1 LRGIAG
7 VFELLLAAQAA
18 ATTAQAAQTQGV
30 IVYERAFFDAYQ
42 PNSAYDLI
50 MRLPGFAFDGGANV
64 RGFDGAAGNVLIDG
78 QRPSSKSDRLQD
90 VLSRLPASQVA
101 RVELIR
107 GGAPGIDMQGKTV
120 IANIVQKTGSSVKG
134 LAAVSNK
141 AVYDGRNMPAARL
154 EGSRRSNGTTLE
166 GSLVYGGFV
175 DDGAGDGVRVR
186 RDASGAPLR
195 VGSVQSDGDGFQT
208 LASGSYETP
217 LAGGKLRINGRFN
230 NERFNF
236 KQIDTSAGGTN
247 AEKSFDDEYE
257 REVGLRYTRDIGPKN
272 SLETVFLH
280 QEDDEQFDSNYR
292 AGGFVADFGQHSLTK
307 EDIVRGVWKYRPSA
321 TLSFEGG
328 AETAINTLEGQ
339 TAYAENG
346 VPVALP
352 SANVDVEEKR
362 SQAFVTGTWR
372 ASPKLTAEAGLRL
385 EKSTITS
392 TGDVKL
398 EKDLKFAKPRFSVT
412 WTPIAQTQVR
422 ASIERKVSQLD
433 FDDFVADSALN
444 TGQVRAGNPDLNPEQ
459 SWTSELTLE
468 RRFWKD
474 GVATLTLRHA
484 KLSDVIDRAPIFT
497 PGGDVYDS
505 PANIGD
511 GTDDSVGVTLNLP
524 LEKFGVKGGLLK
536 GESTWTHSEV
546 TDPTTG
552 KTRRKSGQHPIDWEL
567 AFSQDLPVKG
577 IKWGVEA
584 YGGWRETYY
593 RFSEVE
599 TYKLRTFVIAYL
611 DYKPRP
617 DITLRVEVDN
627 LTARNFERINTSYAG
642 PRPGSALDY
651 VDTQDL
657 EFGRILFLRVR
668 KTFG

>member
-1 LRGIAG
+1 MI
-7 VFELLLAAQAA
+7 ELYWAAQAA
-18 ATTAQAAQTQGV
+18 ATTAQTVETQGV

-50 MRLPGFAFDGGANV
+50 LRLPGFAFDGGANV

-90 VLSRLPASQVA
+90 VLNRLPASQVA

-120 IANIVQKTGSSVKG
+120 IANVVLKTGASVKG
-134 LAAVSNK
+134 LAALSNK
-141 AVYDGRNMPAARL
+141 GVYDGRNLPGARL

-166 GSLVYGGFV
+166 GSIVYGGFV

-186 RDASGAPLR
+186 RDASGAPIR
-195 VGSVQSDGDGFQT
+195 VDSVKSDGDGFQT

-217 LAGGKLRINGRFN
+217 LAGGKLRVNGRYN

-236 KQIDTSAGGTN
+236 QQIDSAAAGTN
-247 AEKSFDDEYE
+247 AERSFDDEYE
-257 REVGLRYTRDIGPKN
+257 REIGLRYTRDMGPKN

-307 EDIVRGVWKYRPSA
+307 EDIVRGVWKYRPTA

-346 VPVALP
+346 VAVALP

-372 ASPKLTAEAGLRL
+372 ASPRLTAEAGLRL

-392 TGDVKL
+392 TGDVAL
-398 EKDLKFAKPRFSVT
+398 EKDLKFAKPRVSVT
-412 WTPIAQTQVR
+412 WTPIAQTQLR

-433 FDDFVADSALN
+433 FGDFVADSALT

-459 SWTSELTLE
+459 SWNGELTLE

-474 GVATLTLRHA
+474 GVATVTLRHA

-511 GTDDSVGVTLNLP
+511 GTDDSIGVTLNLP
-524 LEKFGVKGGLLK
+524 LEKFGVRGGLLK
-536 GESTWTHSEV
+536 GESTWTRSKV

-567 AFSQDLPVKG
+567 VFSQDLPLKG

-593 RFSEVE
+593 RFSEIE
-599 TYKLRTFVIAYL
+599 TYKLRTFVVTYI

-617 DITLRVEVDN
+617 DITLRVEIDN

-642 PRPGSALDY
+642 PRPGSPLDY
-651 VDTQDL
+651 VDVQDL

>member
-1 LRGIAG
+1 

-18 ATTAQAAQTQGV
+18 ATTAQAADAQGV

-90 VLSRLPASQVA
+90 VLARLPASQVA

-120 IANIVQKTGSSVKG
+120 IANVVLKTGSSVKG

-141 AVYDGRNMPAARL
+141 AVYDGRNMPGARL

-186 RDASGAPLR
+186 RDASGAPIR
-195 VGSVQSDGDGFQT
+195 VGDVQSDGDGFQT

-236 KQIDTSAGGTN
+236 KQIDTSAAGTN

-257 REVGLRYTRDIGPKN
+257 REVGLRYTRDVGPKN

-307 EDIVRGVWKYRPSA
+307 EDIVRGVWKYRPTA

-328 AETAINTLEGQ
+328 AETAINTLEGK

-398 EKDLKFAKPRFSVT
+398 EKDLKFAKPRVSIT

-422 ASIERKVSQLD
+422 ASFERKVSQLD

-459 SWTSELTLE
+459 SWNSELTLE

-497 PGGDVYDS
+497 PSGDVYDS

-511 GTDDSVGVTLNLP
+511 GTDDSIGVTLNLP

-536 GESTWTHSEV
+536 GERTWTHSEV
-546 TDPTTG
+546 IDPTTG

-577 IKWGVEA
+577 IKWGLEA

-593 RFSEVE
+593 RFSEIE
-599 TYKLRTFVIAYL
+599 TYKLRTFVVAYL

-617 DITLRVEVDN
+617 DITLRVEIDN

-642 PRPGSALDY
+642 PRPGSTLDY

>member
-1 LRGIAG
+1 

-42 PNSAYDLI
+42 PNSAFDLV

-78 QRPSSKSDRLQD
+78 QRPSSKSDSLKD
-90 VLSRLPASQVA
+90 VLARLPASQVA

-107 GGAPGIDMQGKTV
+107 GGAPGVDMQGKSV
-120 IANIVQKTGSSVKG
+120 IANVVLKTGTSVKG

-141 AVYDGRNMPAARL
+141 AVYDGRNMPGARL

-236 KQIDTSAGGTN
+236 KQIDTSSAGTN

-257 REVGLRYTRDIGPKN
+257 REVGLRYTRDVGPKN

-307 EDIVRGVWKYRPSA
+307 EDIVRGVWKFRPTA

-328 AETAINTLEGQ
+328 AETAINTLEGK

-352 SANVDVEEKR
+352 SADVDVEEKR

-398 EKDLKFAKPRFSVT
+398 EKDLKFAKPRFSLT

-422 ASIERKVSQLD
+422 ASFERKVSQLD
-433 FDDFVADSALN
+433 FDDFVADSALD

-459 SWTSELTLE
+459 SWNSELTLE

-497 PGGDVYDS
+497 ASGDVYDS

-511 GTDDSVGVTLNLP
+511 GTDDSIGVTLNLP

-584 YGGWRETYY
+584 YGAWRETYY
-593 RFSEVE
+593 RFSEIE

-617 DITLRVEVDN
+617 DITLRVEIDN

-642 PRPGSALDY
+642 QRPGSTLDY

>member
-1 LRGIAG
+1 MIG
-7 VFELLLAAQAA
+7 
-18 ATTAQAAQTQGV
+18 
-30 IVYERAFFDAYQ
+30 D
-42 PNSAYDLI
+42 D
-50 MRLPGFAFDGGANV
+50 FAFDPGVGVCGKAGQGVPVGIGQPSLKITGLTVGGTAV
-64 RGFDGAAGNVLIDG
+64 C
-78 QRPSSKSDRLQD
+78 
-90 VLSRLPASQVA
+90 
-101 RVELIR
+101 
-107 GGAPGIDMQGKTV
+107 IDMQGKTV

-195 VGSVQSDGDGFQT
+195 VGNVQSDGDGFQT

-236 KQIDTSAGGTN
+236 KQIDTSAAGTN

-257 REVGLRYTRDIGPKN
+257 REIGLRYTRDVGPKN

-292 AGGFVADFGQHSLTK
+292 AGSFVADFGQHSLTK
-307 EDIVRGVWKYRPSA
+307 EDIVRGVWKYRPTA

-346 VPVALP
+346 VPIALP
-352 SANVDVEEKR
+352 SATVDVEEKR

-398 EKDLKFAKPRFSVT
+398 EKELKFAKPRVSIT

-433 FDDFVADSALN
+433 FDDFVADSALD

-459 SWTSELTLE
+459 SWNSELTLE

-497 PGGDVYDS
+497 PSGDVYDS

-511 GTDDSVGVTLNLP
+511 GTDDSIGVTLNLP

-552 KTRRKSGQHPIDWEL
+552 KTRRKSGQHPVDWEL

-577 IKWGVEA
+577 IKWGLEA

-593 RFSEVE
+593 RFSEIE
-599 TYKLRTFVIAYL
+599 TYKLRTFVVAYL

-617 DITLRVEVDN
+617 DITLRVEIDN

>member
-1 LRGIAG
+1 

-18 ATTAQAAQTQGV
+18 ATTAQAADAQGV

-90 VLSRLPASQVA
+90 VLARLPASQVA

-120 IANIVQKTGSSVKG
+120 IANVVLKTGSSVKG

-141 AVYDGRNMPAARL
+141 AVYDGRNMPGARL

-186 RDASGAPLR
+186 RDASGAPIR
-195 VGSVQSDGDGFQT
+195 VGDVQSDGDGFQT

-236 KQIDTSAGGTN
+236 KQIDTSAAGTN

-307 EDIVRGVWKYRPSA
+307 EDIVRGVWKYRPTA

-328 AETAINTLEGQ
+328 AETAINTLEGK

-398 EKDLKFAKPRFSVT
+398 EKDLKFAKPRVSIT

-422 ASIERKVSQLD
+422 ASFERKVSQLD

-459 SWTSELTLE
+459 SWNSELTLE

-497 PGGDVYDS
+497 PSGDVYDS

-511 GTDDSVGVTLNLP
+511 GTDDSIGVTLNLP

-577 IKWGVEA
+577 IKWGLEA

-593 RFSEVE
+593 RFSEIE
-599 TYKLRTFVIAYL
+599 TYKLRTFVVAYL

-617 DITLRVEVDN
+617 DITLRVEIDN

-642 PRPGSALDY
+642 PRPGSTLDY

>member
-1 LRGIAG
+1 M
-7 VFELLLAAQAA
+7 AAQAV
-18 ATTAQAAQTQGV
+18 ATTAQTVETQGV
-30 IVYERAFFDAYQ
+30 IVYERAFFDTYQ
-42 PNSAYDLI
+42 PNSAFDLI
-50 MRLPGFAFDGGANV
+50 TRLPGFAFDGGANV

-90 VLSRLPASQVA
+90 VLNRLPASQVA

-107 GGAPGIDMQGKTV
+107 GGAPGIDMQGKAV
-120 IANIVQKTGSSVKG
+120 IANVVLKTGTSVKG
-134 LAAVSNK
+134 LAAVANK
-141 AVYDGRNMPAARL
+141 GVYDGRNLPAVRL
-154 EGSRRSNGTTLE
+154 EGSRRANGTTLE
-166 GSLVYGGFV
+166 GGLIYGGFV

-195 VGSVQSDGDGFQT
+195 VGDVQSDGDGWQT
-208 LASGSYETP
+208 QATGSYETP
-217 LAGGKLRINGRFN
+217 LYGGKLRINGRFN

-236 KQIDTSAGGTN
+236 KQIDTAAAGTN

-257 REVGLRYTRDIGPKN
+257 REVGLRYTRDMGPKN

-280 QEDDEQFDSNYR
+280 QEEDEQFDSNYR
-292 AGGFVADFGQHSLTK
+292 AGAFVADFGQHSLTQ
-307 EDIVRGVWKYRPSA
+307 EDIVRGVWKYRPTA

-328 AETAINTLEGQ
+328 AETAINTLEGT

-346 VPVALP
+346 VAVALP

-398 EKDLKFAKPRFSVT
+398 EKDLKFAKPRVSIT

-422 ASIERKVSQLD
+422 ASVERKVSQLD
-433 FDDFVADSALN
+433 FGDFVADSALT

-459 SWTSELTLE
+459 SWNSELTLE

-474 GVATLTLRHA
+474 GVATVTLRHA

-497 PGGDVYDS
+497 AGGDVYDS

-511 GTDDSVGVTLNLP
+511 GTDDSIGVTLNLP
-524 LEKFGVKGGLLK
+524 LDKFGVKGGLLK
-536 GESTWTHSEV
+536 GESTWTRSEV

-552 KTRRKSGQHPIDWEL
+552 QTRRKSGQHPIDWEL
-567 AFSQDLPVKG
+567 AFSQDLPLKG
-577 IKWGVEA
+577 IKWGLEA

-593 RFSEVE
+593 RFSEIE
-599 TYKLRTFVIAYL
+599 TYKLRTFVVAYL

>member
-1 LRGIAG
+1 M
-7 VFELLLAAQAA
+7 FELLLAAQAA

-42 PNSAYDLI
+42 PNSAFDLV

-78 QRPSSKSDRLQD
+78 QRPSSKSDSLKD
-90 VLSRLPASQVA
+90 VLARLPASQVA

-107 GGAPGIDMQGKTV
+107 GGAPGVDMQGKSV
-120 IANIVQKTGSSVKG
+120 IANVVLKTGTSVKG

-141 AVYDGRNMPAARL
+141 AVYDGRNMPGARL

-186 RDASGAPLR
+186 RDASGAPIR
-195 VGSVQSDGDGFQT
+195 VGNVQSDGDGFQT

-236 KQIDTSAGGTN
+236 KQIDTSAAGTN

-257 REVGLRYTRDIGPKN
+257 REVGLRYTRDVGPKN

-307 EDIVRGVWKYRPSA
+307 EDIVRGVWKFRPTA

-328 AETAINTLEGQ
+328 AETAINTLEGK

-352 SANVDVEEKR
+352 SADVDVEEKR

-398 EKDLKFAKPRFSVT
+398 EKDLKFAKPRFSLT

-422 ASIERKVSQLD
+422 ASFERKVSQLD
-433 FDDFVADSALN
+433 FDDFVADSALD

-459 SWTSELTLE
+459 SWNSELTLE

-497 PGGDVYDS
+497 PSGDVYDS

-511 GTDDSVGVTLNLP
+511 GTDDSIGVTLNLP

-584 YGGWRETYY
+584 YGAWRETYY
-593 RFSEVE
+593 RFSEIE

-617 DITLRVEVDN
+617 DITLRVEIDN

-642 PRPGSALDY
+642 PRPGSTLDY

>member
-1 LRGIAG
+1 

-18 ATTAQAAQTQGV
+18 ATTAQTAETQGV

-90 VLSRLPASQVA
+90 VLARLPASQVA

-120 IANIVQKTGSSVKG
+120 IANVVLKTGSSVKG

-141 AVYDGRNMPAARL
+141 AIYDGRNRPAARL
-154 EGSRRSNGTTLE
+154 EGSRRANGTTLE

-186 RDASGAPLR
+186 RDASGATLR
-195 VGSVQSDGDGFQT
+195 VGNVQSDGDGWQT
-208 LASGSYETP
+208 QATGSYETP
-217 LAGGKLRINGRFN
+217 LAGGKLRVNGRFN
-230 NERFNF
+230 NERFKF
-236 KQIDTSAGGTN
+236 KQIDTSAAGTN

-257 REVGLRYTRDIGPKN
+257 RELGLRYTRDIGPKN

-307 EDIVRGVWKYRPSA
+307 EDIVRGVWKFRPTT

-328 AETAINTLEGQ
+328 AETAINTLEGK

-398 EKDLKFAKPRFSVT
+398 EKDLKFAKPRVSIT

-422 ASIERKVSQLD
+422 ASFERKVSQLD

-459 SWTSELTLE
+459 SWNSELTLE

-497 PGGDVYDS
+497 PSGDVYDS

-511 GTDDSVGVTLNLP
+511 GTDDSLGVTLNLP

-536 GESTWTHSEV
+536 GESTWTRSEV

-577 IKWGVEA
+577 IKWGLEA

-593 RFSEVE
+593 RFSEIE
-599 TYKLRTFVIAYL
+599 TYKLRTFVVTYL

-617 DITLRVEVDN
+617 DITLRVEIDN

-642 PRPGSALDY
+642 PRPGSPLDY
-651 VDTQDL
+651 IDTQDL

>member
-1 LRGIAG
+1 VI
-7 VFELLLAAQAA
+7 ELYWAAQAA
-18 ATTAQAAQTQGV
+18 ATTAQTVETQGV

-50 MRLPGFAFDGGANV
+50 LRLPGFAFDGGADV

-90 VLSRLPASQVA
+90 VLNRLPASQVA

-120 IANIVQKTGSSVKG
+120 IANVVLKTGTSVKG
-134 LAAVSNK
+134 LAALSNK
-141 AVYDGRNMPAARL
+141 GVYDGRNLPAARL

-166 GSLVYGGFV
+166 GSIVYGGFV

-186 RDASGAPLR
+186 RDASGAPIR
-195 VGSVQSDGDGFQT
+195 VDSVKSDGDGFQT

-217 LAGGKLRINGRFN
+217 LAGGKLRVNGRYN

-236 KQIDTSAGGTN
+236 QQIDSAAAGTN
-247 AEKSFDDEYE
+247 AERSFDDEYE
-257 REVGLRYTRDIGPKN
+257 REIGLRYTRDMGPKN

-280 QEDDEQFDSNYR
+280 QEEDEQFDSNYR
-292 AGGFVADFGQHSLTK
+292 AGGFVADFGQHSLTQ
-307 EDIVRGVWKYRPSA
+307 EDIVRGVWKYRPTA

-346 VPVALP
+346 VAVALP

-372 ASPKLTAEAGLRL
+372 VSPRLTAEAGLRL

-392 TGDVKL
+392 TGDVAL

-433 FDDFVADSALN
+433 FGDFVADSALT

-459 SWTSELTLE
+459 SWNGELTLE

-474 GVATLTLRHA
+474 GVATVTLRHA

-497 PGGDVYDS
+497 PSGDVYDS

-511 GTDDSVGVTLNLP
+511 GTDDSIGVTLNLP

-536 GESTWTHSEV
+536 GESTWTRSEV

-567 AFSQDLPVKG
+567 AFSQDLPLKG
-577 IKWGVEA
+577 IKWGLEA

-593 RFSEVE
+593 RFSEIE
-599 TYKLRTFVIAYL
+599 TYKLRTFVVTYI

-617 DITLRVEVDN
+617 DITLRVEIDN

-642 PRPGSALDY
+642 PRPGSPLDY
-651 VDTQDL
+651 VDVQDL

>member
-1 LRGIAG
+1 

-18 ATTAQAAQTQGV
+18 ATTAQAADAQGV

-90 VLSRLPASQVA
+90 VLARLPASQVA

-120 IANIVQKTGSSVKG
+120 IANVVLKTGSSVKG

-141 AVYDGRNMPAARL
+141 AVYDGRNMPGARL

-186 RDASGAPLR
+186 RDASGAPIR
-195 VGSVQSDGDGFQT
+195 VGDVQSDGDGFQT

-236 KQIDTSAGGTN
+236 KQIDTSAAGTN

-257 REVGLRYTRDIGPKN
+257 REVGLRYTRDVGPKN

-307 EDIVRGVWKYRPSA
+307 EDIVRGVWKYRPTA

-328 AETAINTLEGQ
+328 AETAINTLEGK

-398 EKDLKFAKPRFSVT
+398 EKDLKFAKPRVSIT

-422 ASIERKVSQLD
+422 ASFERKVSQLD

-459 SWTSELTLE
+459 SWNSELTLE

-497 PGGDVYDS
+497 PSGDVYDS

-511 GTDDSVGVTLNLP
+511 GTDDSIGVTLNLP

-546 TDPTTG
+546 IDPTTG

-577 IKWGVEA
+577 IKWGLEA

-593 RFSEVE
+593 RFSEIE
-599 TYKLRTFVIAYL
+599 TYKLRTFVVAYL

-617 DITLRVEVDN
+617 DITLRVEIDN

-642 PRPGSALDY
+642 PRPGSTLDY

>member
-1 LRGIAG
+1 

-18 ATTAQAAQTQGV
+18 ATTVQAAQTQGV

-195 VGSVQSDGDGFQT
+195 VGNVQSDGDGFQT

-236 KQIDTSAGGTN
+236 KQIDTSAAGTN

-257 REVGLRYTRDIGPKN
+257 REIGLRYTRDVGPKN

-292 AGGFVADFGQHSLTK
+292 AGSFVADFGQHSLTK
-307 EDIVRGVWKYRPSA
+307 EDIVRGVWKYRPTA

-346 VPVALP
+346 VPIALP
-352 SANVDVEEKR
+352 SATVDVEEKR

-398 EKDLKFAKPRFSVT
+398 EKELKFAKPRVSIT

-433 FDDFVADSALN
+433 FDDFVADSALD

-459 SWTSELTLE
+459 SWNSELTLE

-497 PGGDVYDS
+497 PSGDVYDS

-511 GTDDSVGVTLNLP
+511 GTDDSIGVTLNLP

-552 KTRRKSGQHPIDWEL
+552 KTRRKSGQHPVDWEL

-577 IKWGVEA
+577 IKWGLEA

-593 RFSEVE
+593 RFSEIE
-599 TYKLRTFVIAYL
+599 TYKLRTFVVAYL

-617 DITLRVEVDN
+617 DITLRVEIDN